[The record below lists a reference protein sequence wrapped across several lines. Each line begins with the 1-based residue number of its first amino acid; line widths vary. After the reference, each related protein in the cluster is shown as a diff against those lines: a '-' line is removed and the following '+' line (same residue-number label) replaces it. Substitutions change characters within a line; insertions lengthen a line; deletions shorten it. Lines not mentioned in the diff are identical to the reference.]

1 MHAVLIQVPF
11 VRRSHKRPHPADDMD
26 DLALSKFSVKRHEVM
41 DEEGYHSGTTAVVCI
56 LKGDELTVAN
66 AGDSRCVV
74 SSKGL
79 FYLHICTSVQCIQL
93 CK

>member
-1 MHAVLIQVPF
+1 MSFL
-11 VRRSHKRPHPADDMD
+11 RGSRKRPHPADDMD
-26 DLALSKFSVKRHEVM
+26 DLTLREYSAKRREVM
-41 DEEGYHSGTTAVVCI
+41 DEEGFHSGTTAVVCV

-79 FYLHICTSVQCIQL
+79 I
-93 CK
+93 K

>member
-1 MHAVLIQVPF
+1 
-11 VRRSHKRPHPADDMD
+11 MD
-26 DLALSKFSVKRHEVM
+26 DLTLSEYSAKRHEIM

-74 SSKGL
+74 SSKG
-79 FYLHICTSVQCIQL
+79 
-93 CK
+93 

>member
-1 MHAVLIQVPF
+1 MPLT
-11 VRRSHKRPHPADDMD
+11 RRTRRRPHPSDDVD
-26 DLALSKFSVKRHEVM
+26 DLTLTEYSAKRHEVM

-74 SSKGL
+74 SSKGKHWWCVTGEHL
-79 FYLHICTSVQCIQL
+79 
-93 CK
+93 

>member
-1 MHAVLIQVPF
+1 
-11 VRRSHKRPHPADDMD
+11 
-26 DLALSKFSVKRHEVM
+26 M

-74 SSKGL
+74 SSKGKHWWCVTREHL
-79 FYLHICTSVQCIQL
+79 
-93 CK
+93 